1 MLDPTSPGDSKFG
14 ELRNLIRAVTLSDAT
29 TVKRAESL
37 PELMETVEDSLTVMV
52 AALLEV
58 VEFSENEKVVELEKD
73 GAVESDE

>member
-1 MLDPTSPGDSKFG
+1 
-14 ELRNLIRAVTLSDAT
+14 
-29 TVKRAESL
+29 
-37 PELMETVEDSLTVMV
+37 METVEDSLTVMV

>member
-1 MLDPTSPGDSKFG
+1 LLDPTSAGDSKFG
-14 ELRNLIRAVTLSDAT
+14 ELRNLILAVTLSDTT

-37 PELMETVEDSLTVMV
+37 PELIETVEDSLTVMV

>member
-1 MLDPTSPGDSKFG
+1 
-14 ELRNLIRAVTLSDAT
+14 VTLSDTT

-37 PELMETVEDSLTVMV
+37 PELIETVEDSLTVMV